1 MRVTGP
7 ALVLFLAGCGV
18 HTSPSPAAPVAVR
31 AVTAAAPRLVIR
43 RAARELTAEGFV
55 VTATDSS
62 STLRAEREHPPGEF
76 EGALTCRTGDT
87 PDRAASIAPTMI
99 IDLSVE
105 PRDEG
110 SELVV
115 ASRVNAAYLR
125 LSAEPARPADSSD
138 CRSTGVIERR
148 LAQRLTASP

>member
-1 MRVTGP
+1 MRAIGP
-7 ALVLFLAGCGV
+7 ALVLVLGGCGV
-18 HTSPSPAAPVAVR
+18 HTTPSPVAPVEVR
-31 AVTAAAPRLVIR
+31 AVTAAPPRLVIR
-43 RAARELTAEGFV
+43 RAARALTAEGFV

-76 EGALTCRTGDT
+76 EGALTCRTGGT

-105 PRDEG
+105 PRDKG

-125 LSAEPARPADSSD
+125 LSAEPARPADSTD

-148 LAQRLTASP
+148 LAEWLTASP